1 MKVLRSV
8 LFLPLLLSPQVLA
21 ESPAAPFED
30 RDGQRF
36 WIEEGLSKHIH
47 REAAKLRTDKSLVP
61 LTEITKQLKERST
74 TQAVTLSPPGNG
86 AELSG
91 VDLVRKLSVSTVVV
105 MTVDKDEKDAY
116 GTGFVIAPGVVV
128 TNWHVACPDKEFS
141 DIVVMDHDGRVYPVI
156 EGLAGAADADL
167 AVIRFK
173 DPDGKVPPLPLADV
187 LPPPGTDVW
196 QVGHTH
202 ESWWTATNGTVNRYC
217 MESFK
222 PKTSKEPIQLPVMD
236 VSNKISAGSSGSA
249 VTDKRGRVVGIY
261 HHRRW
266 YYQTAGTWKLSEE
279 TSDDGDK
286 AAKPMEIKDRVVL
299 FTRNHC
305 IPVTR
310 LRAMFTK

>member
-1 MKVLRSV
+1 MNALRSV
-8 LFLPLLLSPQVLA
+8 LFFPLLLCSHALA
-21 ESPAAPFED
+21 EPPAAPFED

-36 WIEEGLSKHIH
+36 WVEKGLSKHVH
-47 REAAKLRTDKSLVP
+47 REAAKLRSEKSLVP

-74 TQAVTLSPPGNG
+74 TQAVTLPPSGNG
-86 AELSG
+86 ADLSG
-91 VDLVRKLSVSTVVV
+91 VELVRKLSVSTVVV
-105 MTVDKDEKDAY
+105 MTVDQDDKDAY

-128 TNWHVACPDKEFS
+128 TNWHCACPDKEFS

-173 DPDGKVPPLPLADV
+173 DPDGKVPSLPLADM
-187 LPPPGTDVW
+187 LPPPGESVW

-202 ESWWTATNGTVNRYC
+202 ESWWTATHGTVNRYC
-217 MESFK
+217 MEPYK
-222 PKTSKEPIQLPVMD
+222 PKTSKDTIQLPVMD

-249 VTDKRGRVVGIY
+249 VVDSRGRVVGIY

-266 YYQTAGTWKLSEE
+266 YYQTAGTWKISEE
-279 TSDDGDK
+279 GSDEGETP
-286 AAKPMEIKDRVVL
+286 AKPVEIKDRVVL

-310 LRAMFTK
+310 LRAMLGK